1 MQLYLVRHGQS
12 ENNLIWDTTNSSRGR
27 HEDPALTDIGRK
39 QAEAVARFFS
49 RPADPGAP
57 SAQQT
62 QNRSGFG
69 ITHIY
74 ASLMDRAVA
83 TGSFISRALGLPLLA
98 WEDLHEGGG
107 IYLENESTGEREGRP
122 GRHRAYFNENYPELV
137 LADGRHETGWWNR
150 PHETK
155 SELVGRARRVY
166 ADLLA
171 RHGPSDDRVIAITHG
186 EFYTHLIAAML
197 NLPPPTEV
205 KYWFSLNNA
214 AVTRID
220 LNEGFVALVYMNRAD
235 FLPTELLT

>member
-12 ENNLIWDTTNSSRGR
+12 ENNLLWDTTSSSQGR
-27 HEDPALTDIGRK
+27 HEDPALTPVGRK
-39 QAEAVARFFS
+39 QAETVAQFFS
-49 RPADPGAP
+49 RSFVPGAP
-57 SAQQT
+57 PAQQA

-83 TGSFISRALGLPLLA
+83 TGSVISRALGLPLLA

-107 IYLENESTGEREGRP
+107 IYLDNEATGEREGRP
-122 GRHRAYFNENYPELV
+122 GRHRAYFNEHYPELV
-137 LADGRHETGWWNR
+137 MEDGRHEFGWWNR

-155 SELVGRARRVY
+155 SELAPRARRVY
-166 ADLLA
+166 EDLLA
-171 RHGPSDDRVIAITHG
+171 RHGATADRVIAITHG
-186 EFYTHLIAAML
+186 EFYTYLVAAML
-197 NLPPPTEV
+197 DLPAPPEG
-205 KYWFSLNNA
+205 KYWFPLNNA

-220 LNEGFVALVYMNRAD
+220 LSDGHVVPIYMNRAE